1 MIRKV
6 SQNPTGSYF
15 IYLPKPWFDART
27 KTGWDGKKVKIT
39 QTSRLTVEPYPSEQ
53 QPLITSKT
61 PLRLP
66 IGGGGTDLP
75 EYYKKYGGF
84 WISTT
89 INNYIHII
97 LKKRFEEES
106 KFVYSKT
113 QYVDDPAH
121 FTHPIL
127 RAALT
132 KYNTIKHIELISLA
146 DLPSGIGLG
155 SSGSFTVGLLNA
167 INYFL
172 GQEKTPGQLAEEA
185 YEIERLTL
193 GRKIGKQDQYA
204 SAYGG
209 TNAFH
214 INKKGKVTTE
224 NLQLSPDFEKWLLL
238 FYINKRQIPTWKAA
252 NAMSNSDRKK
262 IANLGK
268 RIYHSLVD
276 NNFQDYGKLLNKHWQ
291 IKKKYQP
298 PMFDSIISMAKMDG
312 AIGGKLVG
320 AGGGGC
326 VLLVC
331 PPEKKLSVIEGRGKS
346 IKQIKFKLESF
357 GSEVY

>member
-1 MIRKV
+1 MPVRKV
-6 SQNPTGSYF
+6 SRNPANDTRF
-15 IYLPKPWFDART
+15 IYLPKPWFDAKTR
-27 KTGWDGKKVKIT
+27 TGWSGREVKIT
-39 QTSRLTVEPYPSEQ
+39 QTSRLTVEPYPTEQ
-53 QPLITSKT
+53 PTLITSKT

-75 EYYKKYGGF
+75 EYYTKHGGF

-97 LKKRFEEES
+97 LKKRFEEKS
-106 KFVYSKT
+106 KFVYSET
-113 QYVDDPAH
+113 QYVNNPSQ

-127 RAALT
+127 RAVFT

-172 GQEKTPGQLAEEA
+172 GQEKNPKQLAEEA

-204 SAYGG
+204 SAYGE

-214 INKKGKVTTE
+214 ISKRGTVKVETL
-224 NLQLSPDFEKWLLL
+224 NLSPNFEKWLLL
-238 FYINKRQIPTWKAA
+238 FYVNQRQIPTWKAA
-252 NAMSNSDRKK
+252 ITMPNSDRRD
-262 IANLGK
+262 IARLGK
-268 RIYHSLVD
+268 RIYYSLLG
-276 NNFQDYGKLLNKHWQ
+276 NNFYEFGELMNMHWQ
-291 IKKKYQP
+291 IKSKYQP
-298 PMFDSIISMAKMDG
+298 DIFKSIINKAKNHG

-326 VLLVC
+326 ILLVC
-331 PPEKKLSVIEGRGKS
+331 PPEKQLSVIES
-346 IKQIKFKLESF
+346 LNIKQIQFKLEPF
-357 GSEVY
+357 GSEVS